1 VIRTDGWWNIEGWPL
16 PEEWAALWGFLTLM
30 VTIVAATVA
39 LLQFGSYIRERE
51 ERARPYLQADFEFRS
66 ILLDI
71 VVKNMSGSPATNVS
85 ITADPPIEST
95 LVDRTAV
102 LSHVTS
108 SAYRISQLAP
118 GRDIRWFLDRAPD
131 YYDDKTKPRQYT
143 VTLSYDD
150 PRATRPRRRW
160 QFWRAKLQGH
170 YVEAFTLD
178 IQQWGEASAEQDY
191 DNQNWNI
198 NTRNEQVLKEIS
210 GSLRSIAARLASH
223 PSLPSPKRTLGS
235 ATTVAPRRASPPAP
249 RKPSKPENSEKG

>member
-1 VIRTDGWWNIEGWPL
+1 VIRTDGCWNIEGWPL
-16 PEEWAALWGFLTLM
+16 PEEWAALWGFLTLI

-66 ILLDI
+66 ILLDV
-71 VVKNMSGSPATNVS
+71 VVKNISGSPATNVS

-95 LVDRTAV
+95 LADRTAV

-108 SAYRISQLAP
+108 NAYRISQLAP

-178 IQQWGEASAEQDY
+178 IEQWGEASAEQDY

-198 NTRNEQVLKEIS
+198 NKRNEQVLRNI
-210 GSLRSIAARLASH
+210 GQSLQRIEGHLTTPPPAPTKRPSRSASTK
-223 PSLPSPKRTLGS
+223 P
-235 ATTVAPRRASPPAP
+235 VASRRASRIE
-249 RKPSKPENSEKG
+249 RKPADPENPPK